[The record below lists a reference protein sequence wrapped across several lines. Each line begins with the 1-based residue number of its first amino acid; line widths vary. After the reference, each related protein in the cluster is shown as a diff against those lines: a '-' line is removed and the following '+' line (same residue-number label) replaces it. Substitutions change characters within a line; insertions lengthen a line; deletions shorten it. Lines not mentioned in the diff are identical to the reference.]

1 MTNCDN
7 PERPIGRYQDFLDT
21 ALGTDMT
28 QAMENR
34 HAAGVLEA
42 IDYADQENYVEASA
56 LFLMASNTAPT
67 DIGKQY
73 CEILAKAA
81 NDAYNAYENALA
93 NVASE
98 TKAKEI
104 AQASWDALSKELSI
118 YLNFLGVYFS
128 EREKYLEAIQYYDRA
143 ITINPSY
150 AMAHFS
156 CGGTKADLHLYNEAS
171 QDLKIAK
178 QLFKEQG
185 DLSNYQ
191 NAQKISM
198 EIEYLNS
205 ISAQEEVLNN
215 AQPRAKNFDQAV
227 DIINAYFYSPDNPY
241 LSAEEKL
248 EVAMWYS
255 LPGNL
260 MLYAFFATAIYST
273 IYPLNW
279 PYLIGIPLAINLVS
293 GLINWSIYS
302 KSLMNALYVNILL
315 NNLITLTLRIA
326 GIVILVSKG
335 NYILAIAVLLS
346 FFGFL
351 TPFEPHLTLYVYLSK
366 KYKMNPQYAFFKRFY
381 NFKFPFEE
389 VR

>member
-1 MTNCDN
+1 M
-7 PERPIGRYQDFLDT
+7 
-21 ALGTDMT
+21 
-28 QAMENR
+28 
-34 HAAGVLEA
+34 
-42 IDYADQENYVEASA
+42 
-56 LFLMASNTAPT
+56 
-67 DIGKQY
+67 
-73 CEILAKAA
+73 AKAA
-81 NDAYNAYENALA
+81 NDVYNTHENALA

-150 AMAHFS
+150 AMAYFS
-156 CGGTKADLHLYNEAS
+156 RGGTKADLHLYNEAS

-260 MLYAFFATAIYST
+260 MLPTLSLQLRST
-273 IYPLNW
+273 LQS
-279 PYLIGIPLAINLVS
+279 IP
-293 GLINWSIYS
+293 
-302 KSLMNALYVNILL
+302 
-315 NNLITLTLRIA
+315 
-326 GIVILVSKG
+326 
-335 NYILAIAVLLS
+335 
-346 FFGFL
+346 
-351 TPFEPHLTLYVYLSK
+351 
-366 KYKMNPQYAFFKRFY
+366 
-381 NFKFPFEE
+381 
-389 VR
+389 